1 MEKALEKELSEATKK
16 ALAPTDLLERLLSIE
31 ASGLIERRMERR
43 VRESRLP
50 EKKLLADFDFA
61 FQTGVDKAQIMEIAK
76 LDFVERKQ
84 GLVLAGNS
92 GTGKSHIA
100 KALLLLA
107 CGRLYRCR
115 YATAAGMLADLM
127 ASRADNTL
135 PTKLRDYISPDVL
148 LIDEVGFDRL
158 EQEDARNASLF
169 FKVIDGRYCKGS
181 TLITTNI
188 DFRELGDYLGIP
200 SSRLPLS
207 TAWCITRSSL
217 TSRGRAG
224 GCTNRRSSTPKRTN
238 PNRNSFNL
246 SPKKKTTIAATARNR
261 VGPQTDAQ
269 HPL

>member
-1 MEKALEKELSEATKK
+1 MKIPDETLTRIRGHLKTLRLTAIEKALEKELSEAAKK

-31 ASGLIERRMERR
+31 ASALIERRMERR

-50 EKKLLADFDFA
+50 ERKLLADFDFA

-115 YATAAGMLADLM
+115 YTTAAGMLADLM

-135 PTKLRDYISPDVL
+135 PEKLRTYISPDVL
-148 LIDEVGFDRL
+148 LVDEVGFDRL

-181 TLITTNI
+181 TLITSNI
-188 DFRELGDYLGIP
+188 DFRELGDYLGDPVVTAAIVDRMVHHSIIISIDGP
-200 SSRLPLS
+200 SWRMHES
-207 TAWCITRSSL
+207 
-217 TSRGRAG
+217 
-224 GCTNRRSSTPKRTN
+224 
-238 PNRNSFNL
+238 
-246 SPKKKTTIAATARNR
+246 KKLNAKTGKAKS
-261 VGPQTDAQ
+261 
-269 HPL
+269 